1 MLKSIATHLG
11 IAVPILNLI
20 GQCNLGH
27 IKMSLLQ
34 QLEMASMVAEEKYM
48 IKQFNFTYM
57 KYREQKGI
65 LESMTKALKDLNL
78 YNDYVF
84 MMEEKV

>member
-1 MLKSIATHLG
+1 
-11 IAVPILNLI
+11 
-20 GQCNLGH
+20 
-27 IKMSLLQ
+27 
-34 QLEMASMVAEEKYM
+34 MVAEEKYM